1 MKIDTVFLHGWAMNS
16 AVWRHC
22 LQAAPDRI
30 NPLCV
35 DLPGYGEH
43 RQTGAVTLDQYA
55 EAVAQSLRRPS
66 VLVGWSLGGL
76 VSMAVALRFPDK
88 VLGLVQVATSPR
100 FVQAGDWQ
108 TAIDQSV
115 FDQFAASLQK
125 DVGKTIKRFLALQ
138 VRATSHSASTVRALQ
153 RSIDERGLPSNQ
165 ALIAGLKILS
175 ETDLRAALPKVACP
189 VTWVL
194 GEKDMLVPVTLADVL
209 RDRLPGADIRVAAGA
224 GHAPFLS
231 DPVAF
236 LKTLEAA
243 VGRS

>member
-22 LQAAPDRI
+22 LQSAPDRI

-43 RQTGAVTLDQYA
+43 RESGAGTLGQYA
-55 EAVAQSLRRPS
+55 EAVARSIRRPS

-76 VSMAVALRFPDK
+76 VSMAVALRYPDK
-88 VLGLVQVATSPR
+88 VLGLVQVATSPK

-138 VRATSHSASTVRALQ
+138 VRAASHSASTVRALQ
-153 RSIDERGLPSNQ
+153 RSIDERGLPSDQ
-165 ALIAGLKILS
+165 ALFAGLKILS

-194 GEKDMLVPVTLADVL
+194 GEKDMLVPVKLADVL
-209 RDRLPGADIRVAAGA
+209 RDRLPGADIRVVSGA

-236 LKTLEAA
+236 LQGLEAA
-243 VGRS
+243 VART